1 MTFARRSAVLALLVA
16 LATTARPGSAQTQP
30 VTVRVGALPTD
41 NSGNVYFALDRG
53 YFKDA
58 GLDVQID
65 TLASS
70 PAAAAALTSGAIDV
84 AQSNVTSIAA
94 AHLRG
99 FDFKLFAAAAYSGG
113 PSVTNAI
120 MVANDS
126 PVHSAADLNG
136 KTIGV
141 VAVKSA
147 QQVLEM
153 AWLDKHGG
161 DAKSVK
167 FIEVPYAQMGAQ
179 LAAHRIDAAGIIE
192 PFLTTAKL
200 QARVL
205 GNVDDGIGPRFIG
218 LGWGA
223 TSAWL
228 ETHADVAAR
237 FAGAVREAGIWAN
250 AHHAESAEILVKY
263 AKLDPATVAHTA
275 RATYATEL
283 DPALVQPLID
293 ASAKYGALDR
303 TFPATD
309 ILWSNR

>member
-1 MTFARRSAVLALLVA
+1 MGFAGPRIAVAFVIAFGLVA
-16 LATTARPGSAQTQP
+16 HPARAQTAP
-30 VTVRVGALPTD
+30 ITVRVGALPTD

-53 YFKDA
+53 YFKNA

-65 TLASS
+65 TLANSS
-70 PAAAAALTSGAIDV
+70 AAAAALTSGAIDV

-94 AHLRG
+94 GHLRG
-99 FDFKLFAAAAYSGG
+99 FDFKIFAAAAYSDG

-120 MVANDS
+120 MVSNDS
-126 PVHSAADLNG
+126 PAHAAADLNG

-141 VAVKSA
+141 VALKST
-147 QQVLEM
+147 QQVLAM
-153 AWLDKHGG
+153 AWIDKHGG

-167 FIEVPYAQMGAQ
+167 FIELPYAQMGAQ

-192 PFLTTAKL
+192 PFLTTAKV

-205 GNVDDGIGPRFIG
+205 GNADDGIGSRFIG

-223 TSAWL
+223 TTGWL
-228 ETHADVAAR
+228 QKHPDIAAR
-237 FAGAVREAGIWAN
+237 FAGAVRDAGIWAN
-250 AHHAESAEILVKY
+250 THQAESAEILVKY
-263 AKLDPATVAHTA
+263 AKLDPATFSHTA

-293 ASAKYGALDR
+293 ASAKYGALDH
-303 TFPATD
+303 TIPAVD
-309 ILWSNR
+309 ILWSMR